1 MDGGKVELIIDSKGH
16 QGEREAVGL
25 TDEAD
30 EVYYFDID
38 HHHIYECY
46 SVEEVDSSGEHWDNI
61 IEGG

>member
-30 EVYYFDID
+30 EVYYLDID
-38 HHHIYECY
+38 HHHMNVIR
-46 SVEEVDSSGEHWDNI
+46 WRK
-61 IEGG
+61 